1 MEEQQVQPIQI
12 QRETLVDRLVELLQ
26 ESILKGK
33 IKPKTRLSESGV
45 AKIYGVSRVP
55 AREALQ
61 RIEER
66 GLVRKNHLGREVIEF
81 SREEFS
87 QIYELKNVIET
98 HGTVKGAKIADN
110 QEIEHLRSIIEQMEK
125 TLAAG
130 DSAKLADFNYKFHD
144 VMVSCC
150 RNGKLIEIYES
161 LVKQVRWAT
170 TLSLKLPDRSK
181 ESFREHKAIFKA
193 FLKRDIQSLKSLIE
207 SHSEN
212 NRMRVLSQMETV
224 EQRQDPLK

>member
-81 SREEFS
+81 SREE
-87 QIYELKNVIET
+87 
-98 HGTVKGAKIADN
+98 
-110 QEIEHLRSIIEQMEK
+110 
-125 TLAAG
+125 LAR
-130 DSAKLADFNYKFHD
+130 FMN
-144 VMVSCC
+144 
-150 RNGKLIEIYES
+150 
-161 LVKQVRWAT
+161 
-170 TLSLKLPDRSK
+170 
-181 ESFREHKAIFKA
+181 
-193 FLKRDIQSLKSLIE
+193 
-207 SHSEN
+207 
-212 NRMRVLSQMETV
+212 
-224 EQRQDPLK
+224 